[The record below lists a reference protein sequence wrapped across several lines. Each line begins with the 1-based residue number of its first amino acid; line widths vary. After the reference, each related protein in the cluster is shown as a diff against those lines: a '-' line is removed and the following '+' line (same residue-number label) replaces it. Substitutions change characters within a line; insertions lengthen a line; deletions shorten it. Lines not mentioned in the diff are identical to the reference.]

1 MPNWPEDPR
10 RRNVY
15 GDVYGQSLPMP
26 GQSQLQGIPSLA
38 DLATLV
44 NQQQPQQSGLPSP
57 TFQQQQPSLSQIQPP
72 LMPQAAMSAD
82 TPASSQPKP
91 AGFGRT
97 LLDLGGGIVETAR
110 GLPAVVASQLEGV
123 VNPNLERDWKDR
135 VIEENR
141 KRQQADIQALR
152 DSGEYSRPMGLGI
165 PMTRGEWA
173 ETTQSFPYT
182 AATMGPAI
190 LGGIA
195 GSAIGGA
202 IGGLGGPA
210 APATV
215 PAGVTAGRAIGSTLG
230 GMLGAYIPA
239 GRSAA
244 NQFIRDSIDQYQTDF
259 KEKNGREPSAEET
272 GAYYKATIEPNAVR
286 IYHGEAAPEAAG
298 TVAELGLMKSA
309 IGDILHG
316 GGSLPVRAA
325 KAAAKT
331 ALSAFVVEPG
341 TETATQQIQ
350 QPAYAATGLT
360 NEKPRSLSSVDDWLK
375 SAGEV
380 YKQAAATSLFFSA
393 LGIPAGSVYG
403 RHLANQ
409 EGKAR
414 ASDAEQATAELR
426 TNLEFA
432 RESDIAEA
440 LSRFDEIENAGRLPK
455 SAARRVDA
463 ARQQL
468 LGELSLRVSPESI
481 SAPMNS
487 QRGMAGYLGFSE
499 RVNELDDAQLADLA
513 GRALPENAEPTLTDA
528 AKRYQAEI
536 GRRQALTDSAAHFE
550 QNPDAVAG
558 VAKTLDDIAT
568 GKPMSKGAH
577 GSTAFNLASLSDD
590 MLRRYQLA
598 GEVLLRDHSEALGKQ
613 SAAVERSLALLNE
626 ESQRRAEG
634 QTRDPEAIR
643 EADLA
648 ERAAAAIAK
657 GKKPNINGLSFE
669 TLDRMASGLEARA
682 SLEPRLADSARM
694 LREAAQQGRLRAF
707 NPQGQQQPGIQ
718 SAMRGWNSGQP
729 EAPAQPIDFTQDRA
743 RLSELAQQAD
753 VTSRQRTI
761 IDQEAQR
768 RATREQQRVAT
779 PQGLPTVTPAAIPQ
793 SLGQLGQTR
802 LGNGVD
808 QLPIPAQPQP
818 STPNVTESQG
828 QGRQETS
835 PMGLPARPTGAS
847 RGQARGTPE
856 QAASALLRQVPG
868 RLGEQARLNQ
878 EWVRPKTP
886 TGENAIPAV
895 ASTDTPQGSAKK
907 PLVLW
912 GYKPGTADE
921 PIKIAAF
928 TKGEQQRREKAGWKT
943 AAYEQGTE
951 PVGLREQARLDQSKA
966 STASGGQTGGELVPE
981 AAAQPQPEQR
991 REERQAEAAPLL
1003 SQEAEQK
1010 SNSQKPKAKGVAPT
1024 WNSANEIERAAMIS
1038 RSSEKAGAPVS
1049 NAFSQRKA
1057 AEWKT
1062 WADIPEG
1069 PAKKRLRDY
1078 MKSVEQMSMPAT
1090 MDGGKAAPEKTKNPY
1105 ATSEERD
1112 EAISRLEKAARNSEY
1127 RAIRENAD
1135 LIGDAVMMGAT
1146 EAEMMAAIEAGD
1158 GKALER
1164 IADRQHEKTG
1174 GLLLGFGNGKLSQ
1187 PFGYKKVERHPAH
1200 DYKNWEN
1207 LTDAQVNAFSKA
1219 ASIKPGKTRQETLDR
1234 IDSRKT
1240 PAEWA
1245 EAWDKAFPENRN
1257 RLMDIGKAENTPNR
1271 TESQGKES
1279 DKKADIKPSKKA
1291 AKQSP
1296 PPASKGASRNRAIN
1310 ATVDAGKDSLLTAIA
1325 KIGGLDRAEA
1335 QRQGIDLAE
1344 FKRMPVFGK
1353 PVFRKNGGK
1362 SFDAMAESL
1371 SEFGYPVLDEQG
1383 NYSPNVLLDAISRE
1397 LAGNPVY
1404 TPQGIESAARRD
1416 AEEQAKFEQDN
1427 WLLDAID
1434 LENAGFDALN
1444 DQEQV
1449 TAQLQAEASRDLG
1462 EDAADTI
1469 FERISQQHEQANP
1482 EQFNEA
1488 LGAAFNEARQR
1499 QSANSR
1505 EQAGEPGSV
1514 QATDAILQDYSI
1526 EELRAEE
1533 ERIAKAQSDQ
1543 EAKDKAA
1550 QQKTA
1555 ADRARSD
1562 FVLTGSNRPADVAM
1576 ARGQTNLLGAMEG
1589 RPKTRQS
1596 KPSAAPTNTIQ
1607 QARAQLIAALND
1619 RSVAALERSGKL
1631 ILHRTDPTR
1640 TGAAGYVDPQGVIH
1654 LIPSNMDQDALSVA
1668 LHEAMHLARD
1678 DRFSEGNRA
1687 HIRLAHAALKIT
1699 GLKNFIGNP
1708 GFSNLVQQLHR
1719 LAAEGNKTAI
1729 EALDKA
1735 RREAPG
1741 NVEDEALAY
1750 LVQYADEKLPLVRRI
1765 IAAIRAS
1772 LYRMGIKIKLTPAD
1786 VRALALSALKARAKD
1801 AALVQT
1807 ARTQES
1813 FSLPEFAPTEDD
1825 KAEVERQ
1832 MKAIK
1837 EILDGQGRL
1846 LAPNGK
1852 LSNLNERQWKQ
1863 VRTKFFNDWFGDWEN
1878 DPQNSSK
1885 VVDANGEPLVVYHG
1899 SPDARFISEDATF
1912 KSQKER
1918 YGFGGELGVH
1928 WFASSENTAKTYADV
1943 RRAFDYQSADPGVIS
1958 AFLNIRD
1965 PIKIDAGGKKW
1976 RDAQK
1981 IGKTSDVIDQAQREE
1996 RDGVIIDN
2004 VKDNY
2009 QTGVVK
2015 GDRPTTTFSVFRS
2028 AQIKSAIGNA
2038 GTFSARSNRIDYSQP
2053 TTETDAAEQDRLWQ
2067 EFQAV
2072 RAQFQAKQASQSA
2085 FDRWFGKGVEGV
2097 NARNGKPLVLYH
2109 GTNNPEFNQWDE
2121 SRSGQASQHPT
2132 AGLEFFMTADKRS
2145 AARYGSRLLELHAK
2159 IDNPYFMTD
2168 ADLVSIE
2175 DTQDAARFRRKLQA
2189 QGYDAAVISA
2199 PGGAPYVVALRSNQ
2213 VKLASNDNPTESED
2227 FRYSMSRVASRF
2239 GLTDHEVVDAINSSV
2254 DQLTSRDELIRNNI
2268 TDAPAKFNRYKIGSA
2283 QIETFGG
2290 DIKNRYINFLREFDP
2305 NDLVLSESEEGI
2317 KKHPTYQQYVKWA
2330 KDGIEPPYIFVA
2342 QTESGKLQATNRRRT
2357 LAAREAGRKIKGWYG
2372 PFNQETGNPLKYGD
2386 ILDAAGEN
2394 RYSRPGGRQSSPSA
2408 NPLPA
2413 ETMGQAALR
2422 AVQDRFIRFQVVQ
2435 DWLNQHGVNLTPD
2448 ADVYGAE
2455 SLLPKVTA
2463 ARTQDARE
2471 KILKPLIESA
2481 AGKKWS
2487 IQGGDLLAAIEDQ
2500 QPLPTKFKPS
2510 IPEFLHA
2517 QHAIERNAQIAKI
2530 KGAPKDGS
2538 GLNDAQAHEIL
2549 TRYRVMPNFSEFSAM
2564 AEKFRTIT
2572 DQTRRIL
2579 RTSGIISA
2587 EQEAAWTSAY
2597 KKYVPLKG
2605 GPDTASQQNGTGPG
2619 ISVNPGMKR
2628 ALGHRLRDENI
2639 VENIW
2644 RDHERAIYLSEKQ
2657 KVTRALRNMLE
2668 QANNQNI
2675 GTVGQPE
2682 KKATLH
2688 QGYYH
2693 QVWIDGNP
2701 LGAYG
2706 SYNEAKA
2713 AISSDAQ
2720 QSGRS
2725 LSKYA
2730 VVHKPADPAVVF
2742 MSRPMLADNE
2752 VALYENGQRIRLQLN
2767 DELLARA
2774 ARNLGVD
2781 GASGLLKAAQS
2792 FNRWLSHAYTG
2803 YNPEFILANVARD
2816 MITGMINLSG
2826 QYGGKFALKAL
2837 KGYGSAVRGLW
2848 KQIHG
2853 KADPWVDRYR
2863 AAGGSTGAAYL
2874 SDLERIGTDLKRTF
2888 QDYQGAS
2895 ETLRQGDRSGAA
2907 RVAVSDKIR
2916 WLGGWIEKMNQVG
2929 ENALRVATFRAMVEA
2944 GHSDA
2949 VAARAAG
2956 DVTVN
2961 FNRKGELTTTL
2972 GGLYLFFNPSI
2983 QGTKAMWD
2991 ALAKGSHRG
3000 QAMALAG
3007 SLTLLALTLAELAR
3021 GGDDADEEA
3030 WKRIP
3035 GYVKDR
3041 NLVIKMGD
3049 IQGTI
3054 PIPYGYGAFWSLGNI
3069 LSDLSHGEDKTK
3081 AGIRFAS
3088 SLFEQFSAIGNPFAG
3103 NEADIKNAVSLLPT
3117 ALKPM
3122 MEIAMNRNSLGRPIM
3137 PEMSPWNTAQPD
3149 SARRWRS
3156 TTGSLY
3162 DGIASGLNRWTGGNA
3177 YQAGAIDIS
3186 PETLSYLWR
3195 TFTGG
3200 AGKFAIDSMGLG
3212 TRIAQGVSPELR
3224 EIPVLRKFVRAE
3236 SIQDART
3243 LFNEQSATVRL
3254 AVDAFNAAKRA
3265 KDLPAMRQMIDEQ
3278 RQVLALGKVLQ
3289 TAQKMIRARRELED
3303 RINQSDLPLQE
3314 KRAQLKAVEKQE
3326 SAILSRFTA
3335 RFEKARQGGD

>member
-10 RRNVY
+10 QRNVY

-26 GQSQLQGIPSLA
+26 GQTQQQGIPSLA

-57 TFQQQQPSLSQIQPP
+57 NFQQQQPSLSQIQPP

-82 TPASSQPKP
+82 TPASNQPKP

-123 VNPNLERDWKDR
+123 VNPGLERDWKDR

-272 GAYYKATIEPNAVR
+272 GAYYQETIEPNAVR

-455 SAARRVDA
+455 SAAQRIDA

-513 GRALPENAEPTLTDA
+513 GRVIPENAEPTLADA

-558 VAKTLDDIAT
+558 VAKALDDIAT
-568 GKPMSKGAH
+568 GKPMSKSAH
-577 GSTAFNLASLSDD
+577 GSTSFNLASLSDD

-613 SAAVERSLALLNE
+613 STNVERSLSLLNE

-648 ERAAAAIAK
+648 ERAATAIAK
-657 GKKPNINGLSFE
+657 GKKPNIKGLSFE

-682 SLEPRLADSARM
+682 SMEPRLADSARM

-753 VTSRQRTI
+753 VTSRQRAI
-761 IDQEAQR
+761 LDQEAQR
-768 RATREQQRVAT
+768 RATREQQRVARSQEIAALNQQNPPLAT
-779 PQGLPTVTPAAIPQ
+779 PQGLPTITPAAIPQ
-793 SLGQLGQTR
+793 SLGRLGQTR

-808 QLPIPAQPQP
+808 QLPIPVQPQP

-847 RGQARGTPE
+847 QSQARGTPE

-868 RLGEQARLNQ
+868 RLGEQARLNH
-878 EWVRPKTP
+878 ERVRPKSEWQAFGPDTGTLGIPRADMPQVKAEHRGALVNFLNARGVAHEQDEEVDPTTLKPTQAEFSPKKVQQANEYQGGNRSILVSSDGHVVDGHHQWLSALSKGTP
-886 TGENAIPAV
+886 IKAIRLDAPIA
-895 ASTDTPQGSAKK
+895 DLL
-907 PLVLW
+907 PLV
-912 GYKPGTADE
+912 KEFPSS
-921 PIKIAAF
+921 
-928 TKGEQQRREKAGWKT
+928 
-943 AAYEQGTE
+943 TE
-951 PVGLREQARLDQSKA
+951 SKA
-966 STASGGQTGGELVPE
+966 TT
-981 AAAQPQPEQR
+981 QPQPEQR

-1003 SQEAEQK
+1003 SQEAEK
-1010 SNSQKPKAKGVAPT
+1010 RGNAKKPKAKGVAPT
-1024 WNSANEIERAAMIS
+1024 WNDAKEIERAAMIS
-1038 RSSEKAGAPVS
+1038 RSSEKSGAPVS
-1049 NAFSQRKA
+1049 NAFAQRKA
-1057 AEWKT
+1057 VEWKT

-1069 PAKKRLRDY
+1069 PAKKRLREY
-1078 MKSVEQMSMPAT
+1078 M
-1090 MDGGKAAPEKTKNPY
+1090 
-1105 ATSEERD
+1105 
-1112 EAISRLEKAARNSEY
+1112 
-1127 RAIRENAD
+1127 
-1135 LIGDAVMMGAT
+1135 
-1146 EAEMMAAIEAGD
+1146 
-1158 GKALER
+1158 
-1164 IADRQHEKTG
+1164 TG
-1174 GLLLGFGNGKLSQ
+1174 
-1187 PFGYKKVERHPAH
+1187 
-1200 DYKNWEN
+1200 
-1207 LTDAQVNAFSKA
+1207 
-1219 ASIKPGKTRQETLDR
+1219 
-1234 IDSRKT
+1234 
-1240 PAEWA
+1240 
-1245 EAWDKAFPENRN
+1245 
-1257 RLMDIGKAENTPNR
+1257 IGKAENAPNR

-1449 TAQLQAEASRDLG
+1449 TAQLQADASRDLG

-1469 FERISQQHEQANP
+1469 FERISQQHEQATP

-1488 LGAAFNEARQR
+1488 LRAAFNEARQR

-1514 QATDAILQDYSI
+1514 QAAGAILQDYSI

-1533 ERIAKAQSDQ
+1533 ERIAKAQSEQ

-1708 GFSNLVQQLHR
+1708 GFSNLTQQLHR

-1741 NVEDEALAY
+1741 NVEDEAMAY
-1750 LVQYADEKLPLVRRI
+1750 MVQYADENLPLVRRI
-1765 IAAIRAS
+1765 IAALRAA
-1772 LYRMGIKIKLTPAD
+1772 LYRMGIKVKLTPAD

-1801 AALVQT
+1801 AA
-1807 ARTQES
+1807 
-1813 FSLPEFAPTEDD
+1813 
-1825 KAEVERQ
+1825 
-1832 MKAIK
+1832 M
-1837 EILDGQGRL
+1837 GRVGRMQ
-1846 LAPNGK
+1846 P
-1852 LSNLNERQWKQ
+1852 
-1863 VRTKFFNDWFGDWEN
+1863 
-1878 DPQNSSK
+1878 
-1885 VVDANGEPLVVYHG
+1885 
-1899 SPDARFISEDATF
+1899 
-1912 KSQKER
+1912 
-1918 YGFGGELGVH
+1918 
-1928 WFASSENTAKTYADV
+1928 
-1943 RRAFDYQSADPGVIS
+1943 AF
-1958 AFLNIRD
+1958 
-1965 PIKIDAGGKKW
+1965 
-1976 RDAQK
+1976 
-1981 IGKTSDVIDQAQREE
+1981 
-1996 RDGVIIDN
+1996 
-2004 VKDNY
+2004 
-2009 QTGVVK
+2009 
-2015 GDRPTTTFSVFRS
+2015 
-2028 AQIKSAIGNA
+2028 
-2038 GTFSARSNRIDYSQP
+2038 SQP

-2097 NARNGKPLVLYH
+2097 NARNEKPLVLYH
-2109 GTNNPEFNQWDE
+2109 GTNNPEFNRWDE

-2132 AGLEFFMTADKRS
+2132 AGLGFFMTSDKRS

-2159 IDNPYFMTD
+2159 IDNPYYMTD

-2213 VKLASNDNPTESED
+2213 VKLASNENPTENED
-2227 FRYSMSRVASRF
+2227 F
-2239 GLTDHEVVDAINSSV
+2239 
-2254 DQLTSRDELIRNNI
+2254 
-2268 TDAPAKFNRYKIGSA
+2268 
-2283 QIETFGG
+2283 
-2290 DIKNRYINFLREFDP
+2290 
-2305 NDLVLSESEEGI
+2305 
-2317 KKHPTYQQYVKWA
+2317 
-2330 KDGIEPPYIFVA
+2330 
-2342 QTESGKLQATNRRRT
+2342 
-2357 LAAREAGRKIKGWYG
+2357 
-2372 PFNQETGNPLKYGD
+2372 
-2386 ILDAAGEN
+2386 
-2394 RYSRPGGRQSSPSA
+2394 RYSRPGGRQSPPAA

-2422 AVQDRFIRFQVVQ
+2422 AVQDRFIRFRVIQ
-2435 DWLNQHGVNLTPD
+2435 DWLKQHGVNLTPD

-2500 QPLPTKFKPS
+2500 HPFPTKFKPS

-2538 GLNDAQAHEIL
+2538 GLSDAQAHEIL

-2564 AEKFRTIT
+2564 AEKFRAIT

-2605 GPDTASQQNGTGPG
+2605 GPDTASQQTGTGPG

-2644 RDHERAIYLSEKQ
+2644 RDHERALYLSEKQ

-2706 SYNEAKA
+2706 SYLEAKA

-2720 QSGRS
+2720 QSGRP

-2803 YNPEFILANVARD
+2803 YNPEFIFANVARD
-2816 MITGMINLSG
+2816 MTTGMINLSG
-2826 QYGGKFALKAL
+2826 QYGGKFALKTL

-2874 SDLERIGTDLKRTF
+2874 SDLERIGTDLKRIF

-2895 ETLRQGDRSGAA
+2895 ETLRQGDRAGAA

-2961 FNRKGELTTTL
+2961 FNRKGELTPTL

-2991 ALAKGSHRG
+2991 AMAKGAHRG
-3000 QAMALAG
+3000 QAMAMAG

-3103 NEADIKNAVSLLPT
+3103 DEADIKNAVSLLPT

-3289 TAQKMIRARRELED
+3289 TAQKMIRARREFED
-3303 RINQSDLPLQE
+3303 RINQSDLPLEE

-3335 RFEKARQGGD
+3335 RFEKARQESR